1 MGVLLMTDLSKL
13 SETELL
19 AIWNKDNFGL
29 KGQLYKLEQEYIE
42 AKEILD
48 NWQNKDHPLYERHK
62 DCVDGLVTRI
72 QDIQKKA
79 QAVIKIK
86 DQIIFYHDLL
96 LNTRSSQQ
104 EFLPFL
110 NHLAFFL
117 TPKNQVKFYV

>member
-48 NWQNKDHPLYERHK
+48 NWQNKDHPLYERHQSCEPYRVCRRPSFLRDYPDEK
-62 DCVDGLVTRI
+62 S
-72 QDIQKKA
+72 
-79 QAVIKIK
+79 KI
-86 DQIIFYHDLL
+86 Y
-96 LNTRSSQQ
+96 
-104 EFLPFL
+104 P
-110 NHLAFFL
+110 
-117 TPKNQVKFYV
+117 

>member
-48 NWQNKDHPLYERHK
+48 NWQNKYHPLYERHQN
-62 DCVDGLVTRI
+62 CVDGLITRI
-72 QDIQKKA
+72 ER
-79 QAVIKIK
+79 IK
-86 DQIIFYHDLL
+86 QQ
-96 LNTRSSQQ
+96 LNKC
-104 EFLPFL
+104 E
-110 NHLAFFL
+110 
-117 TPKNQVKFYV
+117 

>member
-48 NWQNKDHPLYERHK
+48 KRDRS
-62 DCVDGLVTRI
+62 DGKGVI
-72 QDIQKKA
+72 FKEVQK
-79 QAVIKIK
+79 
-86 DQIIFYHDLL
+86 
-96 LNTRSSQQ
+96 
-104 EFLPFL
+104 
-110 NHLAFFL
+110 
-117 TPKNQVKFYV
+117 

>member
-48 NWQNKDHPLYERHK
+48 NWQNKDHPLYERHQS
-62 DCVDGLVTRI
+62 CVDGLVTRI
-72 QDIQKKA
+72 QDIQKKLK
-79 QAVIKIK
+79 Q
-86 DQIIFYHDLL
+86 
-96 LNTRSSQQ
+96 
-104 EFLPFL
+104 
-110 NHLAFFL
+110 
-117 TPKNQVKFYV
+117 

>member
-48 NWQNKDHPLYERHK
+48 TEFKISWTIFQPF
-62 DCVDGLVTRI
+62 T
-72 QDIQKKA
+72 KKSEG
-79 QAVIKIK
+79 VSR
-86 DQIIFYHDLL
+86 L
-96 LNTRSSQQ
+96 
-104 EFLPFL
+104 
-110 NHLAFFL
+110 
-117 TPKNQVKFYV
+117 

>member
-1 MGVLLMTDLSKL
+1 MTDLSKL

-48 NWQNKDHPLYERHK
+48 NWQNKDHLLYERHK

-72 QDIQKKA
+72 QDIQKKLK
-79 QAVIKIK
+79 Q
-86 DQIIFYHDLL
+86 
-96 LNTRSSQQ
+96 
-104 EFLPFL
+104 
-110 NHLAFFL
+110 
-117 TPKNQVKFYV
+117 

>member
-48 NWQNKDHPLYERHK
+48 NRQNKDHPLYERHQS
-62 DCVDGLVTRI
+62 CVDGLITRI
-72 QDIQKKA
+72 ER
-79 QAVIKIK
+79 IK
-86 DQIIFYHDLL
+86 QQ
-96 LNTRSSQQ
+96 LNKC
-104 EFLPFL
+104 E
-110 NHLAFFL
+110 
-117 TPKNQVKFYV
+117 

>member
-72 QDIQKKA
+72 QDIQK
-79 QAVIKIK
+79 
-86 DQIIFYHDLL
+86 
-96 LNTRSSQQ
+96 SSSS
-104 EFLPFL
+104 
-110 NHLAFFL
+110 N
-117 TPKNQVKFYV
+117 